1 MPQIWFLKSGLVN
14 QVINFGHVW
23 RKLINFIPNIQTLDD
38 SMERRRR
45 EVDEYC
51 VDIERLRNDADV
63 TKLASAVL
71 KRVGDLKTTM
81 TAAQTI
87 LKSKI
92 RSDAI

>member
-1 MPQIWFLKSGLVN
+1 
-14 QVINFGHVW
+14 
-23 RKLINFIPNIQTLDD
+23 
-38 SMERRRR
+38 MERRRR

-92 RSDAI
+92 RNDAI